1 MPLSY
6 RKITAKILSRF
17 SKNATSFALMSNHVD
32 ENVHDK
38 NCSLMDLVSL
48 YMKLKSKL
56 PKCNRQKS
64 GGKSLDTL
72 YVIPF

>member
-1 MPLSY
+1 
-6 RKITAKILSRF
+6 
-17 SKNATSFALMSNHVD
+17 MSNHVD

-38 NCSLMDLVSL
+38 NCSLIDLVSQ

-56 PKCNRQKS
+56 PKCHHQKS